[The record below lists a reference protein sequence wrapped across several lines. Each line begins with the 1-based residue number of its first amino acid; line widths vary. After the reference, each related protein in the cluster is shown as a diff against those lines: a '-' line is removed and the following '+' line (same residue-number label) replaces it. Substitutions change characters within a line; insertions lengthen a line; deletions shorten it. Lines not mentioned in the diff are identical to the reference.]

1 MKVRKSF
8 MGFFPKER
16 IVKFLV
22 QVLAIAPIAC
32 FFKQVVTT
40 GVSSLTLLKCFFLS
54 LVLRALFQSFF
65 GIGNGFRAAFFI
77 ISAILGYVGES
88 DPGTSMLPSGGG
100 PNGDE
105 AGPSNPA
112 PSSSPLNTEGERE
125 VELIPYFL
133 KSGLLVRHLE

>member
-1 MKVRKSF
+1 MR
-8 MGFFPKER
+8 
-16 IVKFLV
+16 
-22 QVLAIAPIAC
+22 
-32 FFKQVVTT
+32 
-40 GVSSLTLLKCFFLS
+40 
-54 LVLRALFQSFF
+54 
-65 GIGNGFRAAFFI
+65 
-77 ISAILGYVGES
+77 
-88 DPGTSMLPSGGG
+88 PSGGG